1 MYTFPR
7 YVTRP
12 PLLACTSKIPDG
24 DDEVARVLCE
34 HTGEC
39 RVTGDGGGELKL
51 IVSFGTFGR
60 RPSNSR
66 YRMHRLLWLP
76 WCLVRGIQRHCTSQS
91 RVVNGSHS
99 QEPEGDIEE
108 EEEGDKGDG

>member
-39 RVTGDGGGELKL
+39 RVTGDGGGELEL
-51 IVSFGTFGR
+51 IVSFGTFGTQAEQLTIPNAPPALVALVLGARKPAALHKSESSCKREPLTGAR
-60 RPSNSR
+60 R
-66 YRMHRLLWLP
+66 
-76 WCLVRGIQRHCTSQS
+76 
-91 RVVNGSHS
+91 
-99 QEPEGDIEE
+99 
-108 EEEGDKGDG
+108 